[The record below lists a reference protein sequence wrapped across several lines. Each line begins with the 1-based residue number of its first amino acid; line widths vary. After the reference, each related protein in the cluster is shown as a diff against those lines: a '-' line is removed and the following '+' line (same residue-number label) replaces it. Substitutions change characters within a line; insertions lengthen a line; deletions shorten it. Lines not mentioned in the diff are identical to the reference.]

1 MASYKVVPKSSVEK
15 DLRSLPKSM
24 IGRVMKSLEVLA
36 DDPFPRNALKLEGG
50 EHLYRL
56 RVGVYRVVY
65 GVDQKTKVVL
75 VHYIRHRRDVYRK
88 L

>member
-1 MASYKVVPKSSVEK
+1 MKRLE
-15 DLRSLPKSM
+15 LP
-24 IGRVMKSLEVLA
+24 A

-56 RVGVYRVVY
+56 RVGDYRVVY
-65 GVDQKTKVVL
+65 GVEQKTKLVI
-75 VHYIRHRRDVYRK
+75 VHYIRHRRDVYRE